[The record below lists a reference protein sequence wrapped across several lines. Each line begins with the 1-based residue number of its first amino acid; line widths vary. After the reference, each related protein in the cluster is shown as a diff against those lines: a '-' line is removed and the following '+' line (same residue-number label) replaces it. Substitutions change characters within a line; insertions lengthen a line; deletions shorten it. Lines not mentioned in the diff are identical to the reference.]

1 MAGARVAQIKIVRGA
16 ECTSLIRKF
25 QCFVASASPP
35 SPRSRATR
43 RQRRRLEAVRCT
55 DVVTVRPFE
64 QLQLALAPGAR
75 GVIGPTLGWD
85 SSVHYF
91 VTFYNHLIKRHVSD
105 NDPKF
110 ALFSSSDSKLKRAVG
125 FGQRRD
131 FLAREGNE
139 RRLTHL
145 QVAERT
151 ASAIQPYLL
160 G

>member
-1 MAGARVAQIKIVRGA
+1 MLNANSFFSEPPNKGFSSMHCMQIVMAGARVAQIKIVRGA

-75 GVIGPTLGWD
+75 GVIGPNFGFC
-85 SSVHYF
+85 VHYL
-91 VTFYNHLIKRHVSD
+91 VTFYYH
-105 NDPKF
+105 
-110 ALFSSSDSKLKRAVG
+110 
-125 FGQRRD
+125 
-131 FLAREGNE
+131 
-139 RRLTHL
+139 T
-145 QVAERT
+145 
-151 ASAIQPYLL
+151 
-160 G
+160 